1 MSDNVTE
8 MKKER
13 TIEDIQME
21 YGKLCTLAGQNA
33 YQIYALQQDIDA
45 MNAKMK
51 ELNLEA
57 ADLKAKEE
65 AKKEQDKA

>member
-1 MSDNVTE
+1 MDENVVE

-13 TIEDIQME
+13 TIEDIQIE

-33 YQIYALQQDIDA
+33 YQIYALQLDIDV
-45 MNAKMK
+45 MNSKMR

-57 ADLKAKEE
+57 AELKAKE
-65 AKKEQDKA
+65 AAKEQEKA